1 MQRHPGAVLAMV
13 FLAHAAAAQ
22 FIQQGSKLVGTGAVG
37 TAEQGWSVAISADGD
52 TAIVGGGTDDGLTGA
67 AWVFTRSGG
76 VWSQQGSKLV
86 GTDAVGA
93 AWQGS
98 SVAISA
104 DGNTA
109 IVGGDSDDSY
119 AGAAWVYI
127 RSDGVWSQQGGKLV
141 GTGASWNAMQGVS
154 VAISADGNAAILG
167 GPYDHS
173 NAGAAWVFT
182 RSGGVWSQQGGKL
195 VGTGAIGD
203 VMQGSS
209 VAISADGTT
218 AIVGGPADNSGVG
231 AAWVFTRRGEAWSQQ
246 GSKLVGTGAVG
257 YAAQGSVAISA
268 DGTTAIVGG
277 AWDNSGTG
285 AAWVFTRS
293 GGVWSQQGG
302 KLVGTDTIGG
312 KVQQG
317 MSVAISEDGTTA
329 IVGGYGD
336 HSYVGAAW
344 VFTRSG
350 GVWSQ
355 QGSKLVG
362 TGAVGRAAQGASV
375 AISGDATTA
384 VVGGPYDNS
393 IDINYQ
399 PTGAAWI
406 FSASTFVAWVPVA
419 AHNPGLNQSQWRSD
433 LGLLNTGSVTANAQI
448 KFFGIGGVLTNT
460 IYVPAGTQSILSD
473 VVGQL
478 GASGQ
483 GALEIF
489 SDQPLKVT
497 SRTYNQVPSDASCY
511 PNGTQGQDYPVV
523 VAGDGLAVGQSA
535 YLAGL
540 AENGAY
546 RCNIGLVNVGSG
558 AAIVLVELFDGAG
571 TKLTDYT
578 VSLAAGQ
585 WAQETQPFKNKAGQ
599 TAVGRGYAKITV
611 QSGSGVFGFASM
623 IDNLT
628 NDPTTVAM
636 QR

>member
-127 RSDGVWSQQGGKLV
+127 RSD
-141 GTGASWNAMQGVS
+141 
-154 VAISADGNAAILG
+154 
-167 GPYDHS
+167 
-173 NAGAAWVFT
+173 
-182 RSGGVWSQQGGKL
+182 GVWSQQGGKL